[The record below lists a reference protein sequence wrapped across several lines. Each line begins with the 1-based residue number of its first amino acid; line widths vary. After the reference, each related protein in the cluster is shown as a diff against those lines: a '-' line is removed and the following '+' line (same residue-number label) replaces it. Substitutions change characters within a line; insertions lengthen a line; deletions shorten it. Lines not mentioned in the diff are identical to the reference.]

1 MSNDTPTSSWQTNRR
16 YGWAARASGILTLV
30 AHRGVYLLLSD
41 KIVPIEAASLE
52 AAIDKADSLAPPA
65 GWSQVV
71 GLWLSHGWKVQRD
84 GEGWAIYDEHGT
96 RMSKQVFDRADLARK
111 WCEVRQDR
119 VGINLRGPK
128 PKEEATPS
136 PGLPGPQS

>member
-1 MSNDTPTSSWQTNRR
+1 MSDTPTSSWQTNRR
-16 YGWAARASGILTLV
+16 YGWAARMSGMLTLV

-71 GLWLSHGWKVQRD
+71 GLWLAPGWKVQRD
-84 GEGWAIYDEHGT
+84 GEGWAIFDESGS

-128 PKEEATPS
+128 PKEEAASS
-136 PGLPGPQS
+136 PGLTGR